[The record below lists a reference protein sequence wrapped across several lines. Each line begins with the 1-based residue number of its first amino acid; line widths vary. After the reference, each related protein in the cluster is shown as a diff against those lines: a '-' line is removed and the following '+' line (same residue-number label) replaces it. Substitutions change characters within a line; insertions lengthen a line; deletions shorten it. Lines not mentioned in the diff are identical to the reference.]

1 MSGMGRSML
10 IATAVLAWAL
20 AAQAA
25 DSTAVSKP
33 DTLAVYGNTPEAL
46 RPFGHFVQ
54 KPYKQFFAEP
64 LVFTGPGRDKPE
76 PEVATVK
83 IGLMAPIER
92 SQETYIGVPM
102 LQAVRMALDEANAEG
117 GFRGK
122 PFELVVRNDSGL
134 WGASSN
140 VIATFTYQDSCWA
153 VIGSVD
159 GANTHIAIRVAL
171 KTEIPMMNVSDTDPT
186 LVETRIPWVFR
197 DIADDR
203 QMAYTISYHVF
214 KDRDYKRVAILR
226 ANNRYGRF
234 GVGEFRAS
242 ATRLG
247 RPAPIEVNYEVA
259 YNQVNPD
266 LKVQIARL
274 QKVNPDAIVLWSD
287 RDAGAYVV
295 KRLREA
301 GLKMPIYASDRV
313 VDQRFI
319 DAAGEAAEGVVAA
332 YPYNPE
338 ADNPKLTA
346 FRAAYRQRYNAEPD
360 VYAAHS
366 YDGTWMVVNAI
377 RTAGLNRYLIR
388 DALAAMKHYDGVT
401 GSIDMDD
408 VYTDRGPVIL
418 ATVRHGRWVYDEP
431 KATARF

>member
-1 MSGMGRSML
+1 V
-10 IATAVLAWAL
+10 ATPETL
-20 AAQAA
+20 AA
-25 DSTAVSKP
+25 
-33 DTLAVYGNTPEAL
+33 YGNTPEAL
-46 RPFGHFVQ
+46 RPFGRFVR
-54 KPYKQFFAEP
+54 KPYKQFFTEP

-76 PEVATVK
+76 PEVAAVK

-92 SQETYIGVPM
+92 SHETYIGVPM
-102 LQAVRMALDEANAEG
+102 MQAVQMALDEANAEG
-117 GFRGK
+117 GYHGK
-122 PFELVVRNDSGL
+122 PFALVVRNDSGL

-171 KTEIPMMNVSDTDPT
+171 KTEIPMMNVADTDPT

-259 YNQVNPD
+259 YDQVNPD
-266 LKVQIARL
+266 LKVQIERL
-274 QKVNPDAIVLWSD
+274 LRVKPDAIVLWSD
-287 RDAGAYVV
+287 RDAGAYII

-301 GLKMPIYASDRV
+301 GLNMPVYASDRV

-319 DAAGEAAEGVVAA
+319 DEAGPAAEGVVAA
-332 YPYNPE
+332 FPYNPE

-346 FRAAYRQRYNAEPD
+346 FRTRYRERYGAEPG
-360 VYAAHS
+360 VYAAHA
-366 YDGTWMVVNAI
+366 YDGTWMVLNAI
-377 RTAGLNRYLIR
+377 RTAGLNRYRIR
-388 DALAAMKHYDGVT
+388 DALAATKSFDGVT
-401 GSIDMDD
+401 GQIVMDD

-418 ATVRHGRWVYDEP
+418 ATVRHGRWVYDDP
-431 KATARF
+431 KATTRF